1 MKERFNETINSIIIT
16 SIITLIVGLIMIF
29 LPKISI
35 ETLGIVAA
43 ICVIAH
49 GIVLVY
55 LDLKASKY
63 YVPFDGLFSGIISI
77 ILGVLLLCEPNIL
90 PVVFTIVLG
99 IWVILMSINYIK
111 IAIKLHNTRLPWV
124 EILLLGILDLAVGLI
139 LIINPFEATIS
150 LVLFTGIMLIIHS
163 VINIIDVLLLKKDVK
178 EISKTLED
186 QIKNLKE
193 LNNKSTN

>member
-29 LPKISI
+29 LPKVSI
-35 ETLGIVAA
+35 DTLGIVAA
-43 ICVIAH
+43 VCIIAH

-55 LDLKASKY
+55 IDIKASKY

-77 ILGVLLLCEPNIL
+77 FLGVLLLCKPSIL
-90 PVVFTIVLG
+90 PVIFTIVLG

-111 IAIKLHNTRLPWV
+111 IAIKMRSTKLPWV
-124 EILLLGILDLAVGLI
+124 EVLLLGILDLVAGLI

-150 LVLFTGIMLIIHS
+150 LVLFAGIMLIIHS

-178 EISKTLED
+178 EISKALDE
-186 QIKNLKE
+186 QLKD
-193 LNNKSTN
+193 LTK